1 MQQQNSDITVKPSA
15 LNGQIS
21 QEIADI
27 IRIIR
32 QGCSSPSLVSEL
44 EKAEKEKA
52 GLEVQLKQ
60 ILNSQSTVHVDEQTR
75 KNVLANHWDAVI
87 NRNISECKP
96 FIDQYVEKVLVY
108 GDYVQVVF
116 HLYIDLVSF
125 GGGGKYPFVCRNEVK
140 YTKDLKFS
148 IFNFLSQ
155 ERI

>member
-1 MQQQNSDITVKPSA
+1 MEIAHKHEMQKHSA

-21 QEIADI
+21 QLNKEITDI

-32 QGCSSPSLVSEL
+32 QGCSSPSRVSEL
-44 EKAEKEKA
+44 KKAEKEKA

-60 ILNSQSTVHVDEQTR
+60 ILNSQSTIHVDEQAL

-96 FIDQYVEKVLVY
+96 FIDQYIEKVLVY
-108 GDYVQVVF
+108 GDYVKVVF

-125 GGGGKYPFVCRNEVK
+125 V
-140 YTKDLKFS
+140 
-148 IFNFLSQ
+148 
-155 ERI
+155 